1 MDKNSSFFTG
11 GLLLSAS
18 TFEPLVSWA
27 LTGFRGAMP
36 ASVPLTVASLLV
48 AGVHGLYNLAAAR
61 AASKSAALAPTI
73 PTIPTVPVAPVAQ
86 PAAPAAQQ

>member
-61 AASKSAALAPTI
+61 ATSKGAPSS
-73 PTIPTVPVAPVAQ
+73 PTAPVAPVAQ